1 MTIQMLHGIHWNFF
15 SRSFSVLTILCSRV
29 PPTKMKKKGNTEV
42 EWRQRKKKVREE
54 KLLLWIAKKSHEN
67 HRDGTT
73 AQPSWTT
80 RRAWAWGENF
90 SSPERRASTST
101 ACCVNNG
108 TGEEGMERSEVEA
121 KMALACLLLRLLC
134 ALAYRALL
142 KSSFNFRTW
151 LSWRV
156 VVAAFFFLFSSLAAC
171 VYILYHPSPLRCCCC
186 AASRLRSVCR
196 CITVVVLRLLR
207 AGLLQI
213 FHANVWWISK
223 NLLNIMHCDVNSFNF
238 TPSYSL
244 TARARNFFS
253 LFVSHLLFSLLSHY
267 LQCCE
272 LAECSNEYSDS
283 FGRPFIRHLAHN
295 NFLWITNLNEN
306 YMCIIRTLISAD
318 MWDGGALWW
327 TAHGYVCTPN
337 TVM

>member
-1 MTIQMLHGIHWNFF
+1 
-15 SRSFSVLTILCSRV
+15 
-29 PPTKMKKKGNTEV
+29 MKTE
-42 EWRQRKKKVREE
+42 EKRVREE

-121 KMALACLLLRLLC
+121 EMALACLLLRLLC

-156 VVAAFFFLFSSLAAC
+156 VVTAFFFLFSSLAAC
-171 VYILYHPSPLRCCCC
+171 VYIYYIIPSISIALLLLRCFTSPLSVSVYHCG
-186 AASRLRSVCR
+186 RSTTLAR
-196 CITVVVLRLLR
+196 WLITDFSCQCVVD
-207 AGLLQI
+207 GYQ
-213 FHANVWWISK
+213 
-223 NLLNIMHCDVNSFNF
+223 
-238 TPSYSL
+238 
-244 TARARNFFS
+244 
-253 LFVSHLLFSLLSHY
+253 
-267 LQCCE
+267 
-272 LAECSNEYSDS
+272 
-283 FGRPFIRHLAHN
+283 
-295 NFLWITNLNEN
+295 
-306 YMCIIRTLISAD
+306 RT
-318 MWDGGALWW
+318 
-327 TAHGYVCTPN
+327 Y
-337 TVM
+337 